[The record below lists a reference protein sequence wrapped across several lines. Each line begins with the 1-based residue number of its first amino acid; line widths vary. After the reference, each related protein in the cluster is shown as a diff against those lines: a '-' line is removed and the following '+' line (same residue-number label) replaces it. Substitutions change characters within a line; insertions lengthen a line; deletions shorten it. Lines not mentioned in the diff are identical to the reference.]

1 MASRLQN
8 GSKPYL
14 FPEGARFGAD
24 NVLLH
29 ASARRHRVQEFAGPL
44 SIKTVLRGSVSWLV
58 DGQELVV
65 DPASFLVLDAGQK
78 YSMNIDSQRRVET
91 ACAFFRDGFVEEA
104 AQDATGRVEDSL
116 EDPQRRAPALPFIS
130 RLHCDADRAM
140 TGAVETMAERSAAA
154 LFPSG
159 FEEEFL
165 LLSNRLLLLYEQIRN
180 RIARVPALKASTREE
195 LFRRLEKGREYLH
208 GKSSGA
214 VSLEEVAR
222 TACLSRYHFHRAFAQ
237 VFGHTPHAYLTQLR
251 LSRAHSQLRAGQPVT
266 ETWLASGFDNPSAF
280 SRAFRRVYGVT
291 PSAMRR
297 G

>member
-1 MASRLQN
+1 MAARLPN

-29 ASARRHRVQEFAGPL
+29 ASARRHRVEEFAGPL
-44 SIKTVLRGSVSWLV
+44 SIKTVMKGSVGWVVS
-58 DGQELVV
+58 GQELLV
-65 DPASFLVLDAGQK
+65 DPASFLVLGAGEK

-91 ACAFFRDGFVEEA
+91 ACAFFRDGFVEES

-116 EDPQRRAPALPFIS
+116 EDPRRPAPALPFLS
-130 RLHCDADRAM
+130 RLHCDAERSM
-140 TGAVETMAERSAAA
+140 TGTVETMAERSAAA

-165 LLSNRLLLLYEQIRN
+165 LLSNRLLQLYEQIRK
-180 RIARVPALKASTREE
+180 RMARVPAVKTSTREE
-195 LFRRLEKGREYLH
+195 LFRRLEKGREFLH
-208 GKSSGA
+208 GQAGGA

-222 TACLSRYHFHRAFAQ
+222 VACLSRYHFHRAFVQ
-237 VFGHTPHAYLTQLR
+237 VYGQTPHGYLTRLR
-251 LSRAHSQLRAGQPVT
+251 LSRAHAQLQAGQTVT
-266 ETWLASGFDNPSAF
+266 ETWLASGFDNASAF
-280 SRAFRRVYGVT
+280 SRAFRKAYGLT
-291 PSAMRR
+291 PSTVRR

>member
-1 MASRLQN
+1 MAARLQN

-29 ASARRHRVQEFAGPL
+29 ASARRHRVEEFAGPL

-65 DPASFLVLDAGQK
+65 DPASFLVLGAGQK
-78 YSMNIDSQRRVET
+78 YSMNIDSERRVET

-116 EDPQRRAPALPFIS
+116 EDPQRRAPSLPFLS
-130 RLHCDADRAM
+130 RLHCDADHAM
-140 TGAVETMAERSAAA
+140 TGAVETMAERSAAT

-180 RIARVPALKASTREE
+180 RVARVPAVKSSTREE
-195 LFRRLEKGREYLH
+195 LFRRLEKGREFLH
-208 GKSSGA
+208 GQSCGA

-222 TACLSRYHFHRAFAQ
+222 IACLSRYHFHRTFVQ
-237 VFGHTPHAYLTQLR
+237 VFGQTPHGYLAHLR
-251 LSRAHSQLRAGQPVT
+251 LSRAHAQLRSGQTVT
-266 ETWLASGFDNPSAF
+266 DTWLSSGFGNPSAF
-280 SRAFRRVYGVT
+280 SRAFRKAYGLP
-291 PSAMRR
+291 PSAVHRS
-297 G
+297 

>member
-1 MASRLQN
+1 MAARLQN

-29 ASARRHRVQEFAGPL
+29 ASARRHRVEEFAGPL

-58 DGQELVV
+58 DRQELVV
-65 DPASFLVLDAGQK
+65 EPASFLVLGAGQK
-78 YSMNIDSQRRVET
+78 YSMNIDSERRVET

-116 EDPQRRAPALPFIS
+116 EDPQRRAPALPFLS
-130 RLHCDADRAM
+130 RLHCDAERAM
-140 TGAVETMAERSAAA
+140 TGAVETMAERSAAT

-180 RIARVPALKASTREE
+180 RIARVPAVKASTREE
-195 LFRRLEKGREYLH
+195 LFRRLEKGREFLH
-208 GKSSGA
+208 GQCGGA

-222 TACLSRYHFHRAFAQ
+222 IACLSRYHFHRAFVQ
-237 VFGHTPHAYLTQLR
+237 VYGQTPHGYLAHLR
-251 LSRAHSQLRAGQPVT
+251 LSRAHAQLRSGQTVT
-266 ETWLASGFDNPSAF
+266 ETWLASGFDNPSSF
-280 SRAFRRVYGVT
+280 SRAFRKAYGLP
-291 PSAMRR
+291 PSAVRR
-297 G
+297 S